1 MMTDETMSKAVN
13 APNILLIMSDQ
24 HRGDCFGFEGRHVQ
38 TPHLDSLA
46 QQGTRFS
53 NCITP
58 NVVCMPARSAV
69 LTGMLPLTSGVH
81 DNGIDLD
88 EVIGANGFAGSLAS
102 AGFDT
107 RFIGKAHFSS
117 NHSYGNRPTGRCENI
132 PSAHLFAPDWTGPY
146 MGFEHVEMMQL
157 GHNYW
162 LPEKSPGGLHYE
174 RWYHS
179 DGLGDIKNTLYSRQ
193 LEPLTS
199 AAQTHNSALPT
210 AWHNSTWV
218 GDRTVAYLSERGRLQ
233 REANQSG
240 ANKQPFCAWV
250 SLADPHHPFDAPA
263 PWCWIHRPEQVDLP
277 PYRTRDLDRR
287 PWWHRAALENT
298 PGGTPETRKIREE
311 YSRMPEQ
318 TDTQLREIIANYY
331 GMISLVDHQVGRIL
345 NSLEEEGLANNTLVV
360 FTSDHGE
367 WLGDHGLMLKG
378 PMHYEGLLRVGLIAR
393 GPRVAKNKVV
403 SEPVSTLDI
412 AATFG
417 DYANTSVKSAVHS
430 TSLRPLLEELG
441 SKDSRDHAFNEW
453 RLGPSR
459 CGVALDLRTVRTK
472 TAKLTVELGSGVGEL
487 YDLSNDPYECENR
500 FDDPAFRGL
509 RDELTDRMMSRPNDI
524 RTPLPEPVGPA

>member
-1 MMTDETMSKAVN
+1 MS
-13 APNILLIMSDQ
+13 APNILLITSDQ
-24 HRGDCFGFEGRHVQ
+24 HRGDCYGFEGRAVQ
-38 TPHLDSLA
+38 TPHLDLLA
-46 QQGTRFS
+46 KQGTRFS
-53 NCITP
+53 SCITP
-58 NVVCMPARSAV
+58 NVVCMPARSAM

-88 EVIGANGFAGSLAS
+88 EEIAADGFAGALSR
-102 AGFDT
+102 AGYDT

-132 PSAHLFAPDWTGPY
+132 PSSHLFDDHWMGPY
-146 MGFEHVEMMQL
+146 MGFDKVELMQL

-162 LPEKSPGGLHYE
+162 LPEPPPGGLHYE

-179 DGLGDIKNTLYSRQ
+179 DGLGEAKNAQYTQRLA
-193 LEPLTS
+193 PLTH

-218 GDRTVAYLSERGRLQ
+218 GDRAVAYLREQGRLQ
-233 REANQSG
+233 REAGRVGSS
-240 ANKQPFCAWV
+240 ARPFCTWV

-263 PWCWIHRPEQVDLP
+263 PWCWMHRSGDVDLP
-277 PYRTRDLDRR
+277 PHRTLDLERR

-298 PGGTPETRKIREE
+298 PGGTPESRKIREE
-311 YSRMPEQ
+311 YSRIPQQ
-318 TDTQLREIIANYY
+318 TDDALRAIIANYY

-345 NSLEEEGLANNTLVV
+345 NALSDDNLASNTLVI

-378 PMHYEGLLRVGLIAR
+378 PMHYEGLLRVGLIMR
-393 GPRVAKNKVV
+393 GPGIESGQVNAQ
-403 SEPVSTLDI
+403 PVSTLDL

-417 DYANTSVKSAVHS
+417 DYAGVPVPSAVHS
-430 TSLRPLLEELG
+430 KSLRPLLQNR
-441 SKDSRDHAFNEW
+441 SATRDHALNEW

-459 CGVALDLRTVRTK
+459 CGVALDLRTVRTHS
-472 TAKLTVELGSGVGEL
+472 AKLTIDLTSGAGEM
-487 YDLSNDPYECENR
+487 YDLHDDPYECVNR
-500 FDDPAFRGL
+500 YDDASHRGL
-509 RDELTDRMMSRPNDI
+509 RDELMQRLMSRPQDI
-524 RTPLPEPVGPA
+524 RNPLPTPVGPA